1 MNSVRHSLHIETDSM
16 DMSDVDEMKDGGK
29 KLADTAYTLTGYA
42 SSLYVKTAQLSD
54 SPAIR
59 AEAQMIASISNEL
72 YNNLLDLKNKTKDM
86 ETKITDKINEVIDP
100 LSKNPQKIKSFAS
113 DKNTDIERVQ
123 FVIHTKAVEV
133 EEPEEEEKPPE
144 KELNFFERIL
154 ALFGLA

>member
-1 MNSVRHSLHIETDSM
+1 
-16 DMSDVDEMKDGGK
+16 MKHLLSYSSSTLYTKIVEELGGSSGE
-29 KLADTAYTLTGYA
+29 LAPLIIRDAKEVASTVNEA
-42 SSLYVKTAQLSD
+42 SSVVLKLN
-54 SPAIR
+54 
-59 AEAQMIASISNEL
+59 NEV
-72 YNNLLDLKNKTKDM
+72 KDM

-113 DKNTDIERVQ
+113 DKNSDIERVQ